1 MKGSMAITSQ
11 AIMTVLLQVRVTMA
25 LGLQKLHLDTMMR
38 PLQITMAVRLPAP
51 ILMQRTLPLRMREAP
66 ALIMPS
72 NPRKLP
78 PRPTLTVMARST
90 FMKAKCK
97 AVRLAALGALFSIT
111 AVQAAESMTI
121 DLHRD
126 ANCGCCKKW
135 ITHLEANGFKVI
147 DHVES
152 DMSSVKQKLGVAPR
166 LASCHTAVIDGKFV
180 EGHVPAAQVVELS
193 KRNDLVGIAVPG
205 MPAGSPGMEVGG
217 VQHAYQ
223 VIGLTNAGTDQIV
236 AEYPGQ

>member
-1 MKGSMAITSQ
+1 MKVKS
-11 AIMTVLLQVRVTMA
+11 
-25 LGLQKLHLDTMMR
+25 
-38 PLQITMAVRLPAP
+38 
-51 ILMQRTLPLRMREAP
+51 
-66 ALIMPS
+66 
-72 NPRKLP
+72 
-78 PRPTLTVMARST
+78 
-90 FMKAKCK
+90 K
-97 AVRLAALGALFSIT
+97 AVRLAALTALFSIT

-121 DLHRD
+121 DVHRD

-135 ITHLEANGFKVI
+135 ISHLEANGFTVV

-152 DMSSVKQKLGVAPR
+152 DMASVKQKLGVAPR
-166 LASCHTAVIDGKFV
+166 LASCHTAVIDSKFV

-205 MPAGSPGMEVGG
+205 MPAGSPGMEVGS